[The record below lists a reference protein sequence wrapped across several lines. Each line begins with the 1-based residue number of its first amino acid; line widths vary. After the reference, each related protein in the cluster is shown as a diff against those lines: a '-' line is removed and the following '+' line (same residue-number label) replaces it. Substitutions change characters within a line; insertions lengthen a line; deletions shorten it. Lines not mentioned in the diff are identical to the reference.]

1 MGVIK
6 VPTNFNIDV
15 EFEIPEFYR
24 RLLALLIDIVIEFFY
39 FKIALEI
46 FKSIV
51 ENSYSRDIDQQ
62 NNLQAVAMLLFLP
75 ILIYHIVLE
84 ITMNGQSIGKK
95 ILGIRVVNENGG
107 RASISQFLIRWL
119 LRVSDVWI
127 VALILVLASTNFGH
141 DL

>member
-24 RLLALLIDIVIEFFY
+24 RLIALLIDVLIEFFY

-46 FKSIV
+46 FNSIIRNTYYDDV
-51 ENSYSRDIDQQ
+51 DQQ
-62 NNLQAVAMLLFLP
+62 YNLQAIAMLLFLP
-75 ILIYHIVLE
+75 ILVYHIVME
-84 ITMNGQSIGKK
+84 ITMNGQSVGKR
-95 ILGIRVVNENGG
+95 IMGIRVVNENGG
-107 RASISQFLIRWL
+107 KASISQFLIRWL

-127 VALILVLASTNFGH
+127 VVLIFVL
-141 DL
+141 